1 MSDLT
6 EKQQFDRDG
15 FVVIRNFLADRDF
28 AELQQNL
35 DRYIREVVPGLPASG
50 AFYVDAAR
58 SETLKQLQHMGVDPF
73 FAEYRNHPRWREL
86 AESLLGETATADDPE
101 WFNKPAGTNHP
112 TPPHQDNYYFCLEP
126 PQVVTIWLALD
137 RADEQNGCLRYV
149 PGSHR
154 LGVRPHQTTKV
165 LGFSQGISDYND
177 EDRSREVTVLLE
189 PGDALAH
196 HGNMIHR
203 AEPNRTT
210 DRQRRAFA
218 MVWRGESCRRDEAAY
233 ARYRAAFEKQHQ
245 QVTAS

>member
-1 MSDLT
+1 VTYQT
-6 EKQQFDRDG
+6 EKQRFDSDG
-15 FVVIRNFLADRDF
+15 FVVIRNFLGARDF
-28 AELQQNL
+28 AALTENL
-35 DRYIREVVPGLPASG
+35 DRYIRDVVPGLPASG
-50 AFYVDAAR
+50 AFYVDPAR
-58 SETLKQLQHMGVDPF
+58 PGTLKQLQHMSVDPF
-73 FAEYRNHPRWREL
+73 FAEYRRHPRWREL
-86 AESLLGETATADDPE
+86 AEALLGETATADDPE
-101 WFNKPAGTNHP
+101 WFNKPAGTDHP
-112 TPPHQDNYYFCLEP
+112 TPPHQDNYYFCLQP
-126 PQVVTIWLALD
+126 PSVATIWLALD
-137 RADEQNGCLRYV
+137 RVDEHNGCLRYI

-154 LGVRPHQTTKV
+154 LGVRPHQTTQV

-177 EDRSREVTVLLE
+177 EDRRREVTVLLE

-218 MVWRGESCRRDEAAY
+218 MAWRGASCRRDEAAY